1 MSLRDRNLLGE
12 SMTII
17 ADSQPRIAGKITSEH
32 KFFLTTAII
41 MALVIVAGFAT
52 NLAMGRSSFG
62 LPLLFH
68 VHAFVFFGWV
78 FLYVTQNALVA
89 TGSVAL
95 HRRLGWLAAVWAP
108 VMVVLGIAM
117 TVYTVRRSGGP
128 PFFDVREFLFANP
141 FGVLVF
147 GGLVAAAIM
156 NRRRTD
162 WHRRLMFCA
171 MAYITGPGFGRLLP
185 LPLLIPWA
193 FWLAAFV
200 APSIF
205 PLAGIVFDFRR
216 NGKVHPA
223 WLWGI
228 GAAFTALVVA
238 DLIAYSAPGTAF
250 TRSVIAGSP
259 GAQRDLRAHFP
270 EAVIERP

>member
-1 MSLRDRNLLGE
+1 
-12 SMTII
+12 MTVSTV
-17 ADSQPRIAGKITSEH
+17 SQPLTVRKTTGEH
-32 KFFLTTAII
+32 RFFLVMAII

-52 NLAMGRSSFG
+52 NLAMGRSSFA
-62 LPLLFH
+62 LPLLYH
-68 VHAFVFFGWV
+68 IHAFVFFGWV
-78 FLYVTQNALVA
+78 VLYVTQNALVA
-89 TGSVAL
+89 SGSVAL

-108 VMVVLGIAM
+108 AMVLLGTAM
-117 TVYTVRRSGGP
+117 TVHSVSRKGGP

-141 FGVLVF
+141 LSLLAFA
-147 GGLVAAAIM
+147 GLVAAAIV

-171 MAYITGPGFGRLLP
+171 MAYLTGPGFGRLLP
-185 LPLLIPWA
+185 LPLLIPLS
-193 FWLAAFV
+193 FWVAGFI

-205 PLAGIVFDFRR
+205 PLIGIVFDFRR

-228 GAAFTALVVA
+228 GAALAAFVAA

-250 TRSVIAGSP
+250 ARAVIAGSP
-259 GAQRDLRAHFP
+259 AAERDLRAHFP
-270 EAVIERP
+270 

>member
-1 MSLRDRNLLGE
+1 
-12 SMTII
+12 MTVI
-17 ADSQPRIAGKITSEH
+17 ADAQPRIVGKMTGEH
-32 KFFLTTAII
+32 KFFLTMAIV
-41 MALVIVAGFAT
+41 MALVIVAGFAA
-52 NLAMGRSSFG
+52 NLAMRRSSFAV
-62 LPLLFH
+62 PLLFH
-68 VHAFVFFGWV
+68 VHAFVFFGWIV
-78 FLYVTQNALVA
+78 LYVTQNALVA

-108 VMVVLGIAM
+108 VMVLLGTAM
-117 TVYTVRRSGGP
+117 TVYSLRRNGGP

-141 FGVLVF
+141 LGVLVF
-147 GGLVAAAIM
+147 AGLVAAAIM

-171 MAYITGPGFGRLLP
+171 MAYLTGPGFGRLLP

-193 FWLAAFV
+193 FWVAAFV

-205 PLAGIVFDFRR
+205 PLIGMVFDFRR
-216 NGKVHPA
+216 NRKVHPA

-228 GAAFTALVVA
+228 GAALAAFVAA

-250 TRSVIAGSP
+250 ARAMIAGSP
-259 GAQRDLRAHFP
+259 GANRDLRAHFP
-270 EAVIERP
+270 

>member
-1 MSLRDRNLLGE
+1 MAL
-12 SMTII
+12 I
-17 ADSQPRIAGKITSEH
+17 ADSQTRIAGKMTGEH
-32 KFFLTTAII
+32 KFFLTMAIV

-52 NLAMGRSSFG
+52 NLAMGRSSFAV
-62 LPLLFH
+62 PLLYH

-78 FLYVTQNALVA
+78 VLYVTQNALVA

-108 VMVVLGIAM
+108 VMVLLGIAM
-117 TVYTVRRSGGP
+117 TVYSLRRTGGL

-141 FGVLVF
+141 MGILVF
-147 GGLVAAAIM
+147 AGLVAAAIM

-171 MAYITGPGFGRLLP
+171 MAYLTGPRFGRLLP

-193 FWLAAFV
+193 FWVAAFV

-205 PLAGIVFDFRR
+205 PLIGMVFDFRR
-216 NGKVHPA
+216 NKKVHPA
-223 WLWGI
+223 WLWGV
-228 GAAFTALVVA
+228 GAALVGFVA
-238 DLIAYSAPGTAF
+238 ANLIAYSAPGTALA
-250 TRSVIAGSP
+250 RAVIAGSP
-259 GAQRDLRAHFP
+259 QPNRDLSAHFP
-270 EAVIERP
+270 